1 MQDKASGV
9 LGHMGGARAYVPK
22 AIRERATVKVLQ
34 KKLRPQAASADAAAP
49 AWVQSIFASG
59 GEDAGGSGEGSGG
72 RGSSSSGSRGGAA
85 AGSGRGAGAGS
96 SRGAGAG
103 GAASSQQQQQHRFA
117 RAEGVAAQREREA
130 RERESARQSGA
141 QERAR
146 KLKARSAQRSV
157 VRLRTSKGQPL
168 LSARMKGVLSKV
180 ERLVGR

>member
-1 MQDKASGV
+1 
-9 LGHMGGARAYVPK
+9 MGGARAYVPK

-59 GEDAGGSGEGSGG
+59 GEDAGGSGGGSGG
-72 RGSSSSGSRGGAA
+72 DGRGGSSSSSSSSHGGAA
-85 AGSGRGAGAGS
+85 AGS

-103 GAASSQQQQQHRFA
+103 SSGAASSQQQQHRFA

>member
-1 MQDKASGV
+1 
-9 LGHMGGARAYVPK
+9 MGGARAYVPK

-59 GEDAGGSGEGSGG
+59 GEDAGGSGGGSGG
-72 RGSSSSGSRGGAA
+72 DGRGGSSSSSSSSHGGAA
-85 AGSGRGAGAGS
+85 AGS

-103 GAASSQQQQQHRFA
+103 SSGAASSQQQQQHRFA